1 MGSLLIGVPLFKTN
15 GTVKNVSQPT
25 FGV

>member
-15 GTVKNVSQPT
+15 GTAKNVSQPT